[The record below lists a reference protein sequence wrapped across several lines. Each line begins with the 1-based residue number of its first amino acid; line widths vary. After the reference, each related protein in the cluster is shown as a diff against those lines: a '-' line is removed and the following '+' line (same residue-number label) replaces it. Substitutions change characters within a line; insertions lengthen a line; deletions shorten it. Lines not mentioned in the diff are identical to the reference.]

1 MLLDSHKVIF
11 IKNEAVLLCVT
22 LRKGATAF
30 AATIQ
35 CVTFLIQL
43 LQLQSSV
50 FAVHFFNAFWL
61 GNEAFSKG
69 SYQFKLFL
77 GVKICFHSS
86 RYENQKFPLV
96 QYSCRTGVVRVAFV
110 LHSCHSCLT
119 RSCRSCRTR
128 VARVW
133 HSCCEID
140 QINSS
145 EQMFLNEQL
154 IKENLK
160 LMNHNISNVG

>member
-1 MLLDSHKVIF
+1 MRNFTERCNSVCSYNLVCNFLDI
-11 IKNEAVLLCVT
+11 
-22 LRKGATAF
+22 AF
-30 AATIQ
+30 AITKFSFCGALFKRILAWERGI
-35 CVTFLIQL
+35 FKRGYQL
-43 LQLQSSV
+43 
-50 FAVHFFNAFWL
+50 
-61 GNEAFSKG
+61 
-69 SYQFKLFL
+69 KLFL

-133 HSCCEID
+133 HSCCKID